1 MQTQTC
7 VVWSALSRV
16 PVSQH
21 RIFRGGKISLIK
33 PNTYFSALSLL
44 REKYQLS
51 TNKYVLD

>member
-1 MQTQTC
+1 MQTQTS

-21 RIFRGGKISLIK
+21 GIFRGGKISLIK

-44 REKYQLS
+44 WEKYQLS

>member
-1 MQTQTC
+1 MPIQTS

-16 PVSQH
+16 PVSH
-21 RIFRGGKISLIK
+21 GIFRGGKISLIK

-44 REKYQLS
+44 WEKYQLS